1 MKKGLT
7 LVEVLVALA
16 VLAALGPIV
25 GGFITYL
32 QVNNR
37 TELRSQ
43 AVTLA
48 QERLEA
54 LRLVAPSSL
63 PSSGCP
69 NQAPHRQE
77 ITRAGRVFRVQTCY
91 CTNANFCGAK
101 ARHIR
106 VEVYLRDQSTP
117 LYTVETVYT
126 ELE

>member
-1 MKKGLT
+1 MKRGLT

-16 VLAALGPIV
+16 ILALIGPILA
-25 GGFITYL
+25 GFLGYL
-32 QVNNR
+32 RVNTR

-54 LRLVAPSSL
+54 LRLVDITSL
-63 PSSGCP
+63 PTSGC
-69 NQAPHRQE
+69 QE
-77 ITRAGRVFRVQTCY
+77 ADQTRAGRTYRIRTCY
-91 CTNANFCGAK
+91 CTQAVLCGSG

-106 VEVYLRDQSTP
+106 VEVYLGREAAP

-126 ELE
+126 KLE